1 MKNIFFII
9 AEFDDCF
16 SDGCSLVGCSL
27 RWLLN
32 LKKAQ
37 INGYFAIFEQARIN
51 GYKRKASLM
60 YIDLPQSFSY
70 IITSSKIWKKNI
82 GHVYWFA
89 TIIFIHYH
97 LFNNMEEKHRSCVL
111 IYHNYITS
119 IIIRKASLMYIYST
133 ESFSYIITVCTTYT
147 TIPSYVLLFIL
158 TDFLC

>member
-60 YIDLPQSFSY
+60 YIDLPQSFSD
-70 IITSSKIWKKNI
+70 IITFSIIWKKNI
-82 GHVYWFA
+82 AHLYWFT
-89 TIIFIHYH
+89 TIIFIYYH
-97 LFNNMEEKHRSCVL
+97 LFENMEEKHRSCIL
-111 IYHNYITS
+111 ICHNHFHTLS
-119 IIIRKASLMYIYST
+119 PLQ
-133 ESFSYIITVCTTYT
+133 
-147 TIPSYVLLFIL
+147 
-158 TDFLC
+158 